1 MDRLLYDDLLAWK
14 RASQRKPVL
23 IDGARQ
29 TGKTHL
35 VERLFGAREFRKVH
49 KLDFNLSPQLANVF
63 ANGLAPRTV
72 VDNIEVQ
79 FGEGVD
85 LGRDLIFFDE
95 VGECQPALDSLKHF
109 AEQAPEAYV
118 CATGSNIGLL
128 DSFPVG
134 KVRRMELFPLCFEEF
149 VMASG
154 EVRLLDM
161 FRSRSESRTAHDR
174 LWSLLLDYTFVGGMP
189 EAVASW
195 FGGGNGMA
203 ERIAQVETVHGDLVA
218 GFERDFG
225 KYAGP
230 VHAQHIDAVFHN
242 IPRQLEK
249 SVDGS
254 VKRFR
259 FQGVVPRK
267 RGYQDLRGPIDWLEK
282 SRVAWKCYSVVS
294 QPTPP
299 LPHLTK
305 ESRFRLFL
313 FDIGILRHLLRLPYA
328 LQRAPNYAYKGFM
341 AENFVQTEMCAR
353 VGYPTYGWA
362 EGRAEIEFL
371 HQTQNGEIVPVEVKS
386 RRRSRARSLS
396 SYIARYAP
404 KRAITLTFEPRGG
417 RDGVVTKLA
426 ALRRAVFARPVA
438 WQLPRLAACQT
449 LAMRLCGAQGAPF
462 GRVSAPGLRWLRGPH
477 GRQVVWWRRRVDPE
491 VPCAN

>member
-1 MDRLLYDDLLAWK
+1 MDRLLYNDLLFWK
-14 RASQRKPVL
+14 REPRRKPVL
-23 IDGARQ
+23 LDGARQ

-35 VERLFGAREFRKVH
+35 IEQIFARQFRKVH
-49 KLDFNLSPQLANVF
+49 KLDFNLAPDLASVF
-63 ANGLAPRTV
+63 ADGLAPRTI
-72 VDNIEVQ
+72 VDNIEVR
-79 FGEGVD
+79 FNEPVD
-85 LGRDLIFFDE
+85 LARDLIFFDE
-95 VGECQPALDSLKHF
+95 AGDCQSALDSLKYF
-109 AEQAPEAYV
+109 AEQAPEAFV

-128 DSFPVG
+128 ASFPVG
-134 KVRRMELFPLCFEEF
+134 KVRRLELFPLCFEEF

-154 EVRLLDM
+154 EARLLEM
-161 FRSRSESRTAHDR
+161 FRTRATSSTAHER
-174 LWSLLLDYTFVGGMP
+174 LWSLFLDYTFVGGMP
-189 EAVASW
+189 EAVAAW
-195 FGGGNGMA
+195 FDPGPGMA
-203 ERIAQVETVHGDLVA
+203 ERIDRVETIHSDLVA

-242 IPRQLEK
+242 IPRQLETTL
-249 SVDGS
+249 DGS

-259 FQGVVPRK
+259 FQGVVARR

-282 SRVAWKCYSVVS
+282 CRLAWKCYPLVS

-328 LQRAPNYAYKGFM
+328 LQREPKYAYKGFM
-341 AENFVQTEMCAR
+341 AENFVQVELCAR
-353 VGYPTYGWA
+353 VGHPTYGWA

-371 HQTQNGEIVPVEVKS
+371 HQAHDGGIVPVEVKS

-404 KRAITLTFEPRGG
+404 ERAITLTAEPRGG
-417 RDGVVTKLA
+417 RDGVVTNWPLYEA
-426 ALRRAVFARPVA
+426 QFLRD
-438 WQLPRLAACQT
+438 L
-449 LAMRLCGAQGAPF
+449 
-462 GRVSAPGLRWLRGPH
+462 
-477 GRQVVWWRRRVDPE
+477 
-491 VPCAN
+491 